1 MSDFTEKTNL
11 GFKALYSYHEDPKQ
25 EYLDCALGFFQ
36 CALEQRGLDHT
47 CHATALF
54 NFATSQLIRCQAHG
68 TYSDLHVAIEL
79 CRDALKLRDCSHPDR
94 RATLLLLA
102 QALLS
107 RLGQEYNESIA
118 MEIQHL
124 LAEICPDDSRERRT
138 ADAIIRTCRLYRAV
152 NSEDR
157 NEVVN
162 LVSLRDLDPDAY
174 TLPYGYYDRPRLLH
188 KLAIAFWVRFQHNTD
203 FGGLDKSI
211 ALNQEALC
219 LAPTGHHDLGSIIAC
234 LGKSYLERLETLGG
248 LTDIDASTDFGELGN
263 CVVEALD
270 NMSYSLSSDKLREQ
284 IALMSAADAALQYV
298 MQEVLTPHTPEVQSL
313 IDEWRSEDSIP
324 TRCKKQLGVLLSFLG
339 AEGETKMRKLLGR
352 MDWPFKEYEVNKTAQ
367 VLQGY
372 MPYFQDSFA
381 TKIEIAIASTIS
393 ICSSADDAL
402 AVVDVDTSVS
412 LVELGER
419 VVQLLDNMSY
429 GLSSEELRKQ
439 MVLMST
445 TDATLQQVL
454 QEVPLPYTPEIQS
467 LIGEWNDGNG
477 IPTRCKRQLRIL
489 LSFLGNESET
499 KMHSPLVKAILQKYK
514 IKETVEV
521 LQGYIPYFQ
530 DSLASKLE
538 NAIASMVLMC
548 STVDDVL
555 AAATK
560 VCPS

>member
-1 MSDFTEKTNL
+1 MKKTNF
-11 GFKALYSYHEDPKQ
+11 GFEALYSYHEDPKQ
-25 EYLDCALGFFQ
+25 EYLERALGFFQ
-36 CALEQRGLDHT
+36 CALEQHGLDHT
-47 CHATALF
+47 CRATALF

-79 CRDALKLRDCSHPDR
+79 CRDALKLRDCNHTDR

-107 RLGQEYNESIA
+107 RLGQEYDESIA

-124 LAEICPDDSRERRT
+124 LAEIFPDDSRDRRT
-138 ADAIIRTCRLYRAV
+138 ADAITRTCRLYRVV
-152 NSEDR
+152 NSEDP
-157 NEVVN
+157 NEVVD
-162 LVSLRDLDPDAY
+162 LVSPRDLDPDAY

-188 KLAIAFWVRFQHNTD
+188 KLAIAFWVRFQHDTD
-203 FGGLDKSI
+203 IGGLDKSI
-211 ALNQEALC
+211 ALNQEALR
-219 LAPTGHHDLGSIIAC
+219 LAPTGHHDLASMVAC
-234 LGKSYLERLETLGG
+234 LGKSYLARLETLGG
-248 LTDIDASTDFGELGN
+248 LTDIDASADFGELGN

-270 NMSYSLSSDKLREQ
+270 NMSHSLSSEKLREH
-284 IALMSAADAALQYV
+284 IALVSPADAALQYLI
-298 MQEVLTPHTPEVQSL
+298 QEVLTPHTPEVQSL

-339 AEGETKMRKLLGR
+339 AEGETKMRKLLGK
-352 MDWPFKEYEVNKTAQ
+352 MDWPFKEHAINKTAQ

-381 TKIEIAIASTIS
+381 TKFEIAIASMIS

-402 AVVDVDTSVS
+402 ALMDVDTSVD

-429 GLSSEELRKQ
+429 GLSSEELREQ

-445 TDATLQQVL
+445 TGATLQQVL

-467 LIGEWNDGNG
+467 LIDEWNDEDG
-477 IPTRCKRQLRIL
+477 IRAKCKRRLRIL
-489 LSFLGNESET
+489 LNFLGNESET
-499 KMHSPLVKAILQKYK
+499 KMHDPLVKVVRQKCK
-514 IKETVEV
+514 IKETVQV
-521 LQGYIPYFQ
+521 LQGYMPYFQ

-538 NAIASMVLMC
+538 IAIASTVLV
-548 STVDDVL
+548 SSSADDVL

-560 VCPS
+560 VRLS